1 MQSIIFS
8 EEYCQPENLYP
19 FNLTRRVQDIRV
31 GIRTIREK
39 WEAALQLPS
48 FDKWEGDYKETEQS
62 LLIDAS
68 LVSGDY
74 LLLHA
79 NILPDKELVAA
90 IQALKT
96 GQALI
101 HAEAG
106 AIALHFNAADVTGL
120 HKIRVQQ
127 TISYP
132 ADLLSIRYPWDI
144 FRLND
149 QAIRYD
155 LEFLLQTSA
164 SYPISAS
171 NTIIGNHPILVEEGV
186 EMEACIINASAG
198 PVYIGRGA
206 QVMEGTCIRGP
217 VAICNNAQVKMG
229 TRLYGGTTIGPYCIV
244 GGEIKNAVLMG
255 YSNKAHEGYLGDAV
269 VGEWCNLGAGSSAS
283 NVKNSAGPITVYH
296 PASQGGKAIVGNKCG
311 LLMGDYS
318 RSAINTSFNT
328 GTVVGICSSVFGTG
342 LLPKYIPNFSWG
354 AEGIR
359 KYDFTRALRDLENWK
374 KWKNSHL
381 TPREQHI
388 LRYIYDNY

>member
-1 MQSIIFS
+1 MQCIIFS

-39 WEAALQLPS
+39 WEAALSLAS
-48 FDKWEGDYKETEQS
+48 FDKWEGDYKESERS
-62 LLIDAS
+62 ILIDAS

-79 NILPDKELVAA
+79 NILPDAELVEAVL
-90 IQALKT
+90 ALKT
-96 GQALI
+96 GDALI
-101 HAEAG
+101 HSEAG

-120 HKIRVQQ
+120 HKIKVHK
-127 TISYP
+127 TIPYTK
-132 ADLLSIRYPWDI
+132 DLLSIRYPWDI
-144 FRLND
+144 FQLND
-149 QAIRYD
+149 RAIRED
-155 LEFLLQTSA
+155 FQSITHSRASLPVSA
-164 SYPISAS
+164 T
-171 NTIIGNHPILVEEGV
+171 NTVLGNHPIFLEEGV
-186 EMEACIINASAG
+186 LMEACIINTQSG
-198 PVYIGRGA
+198 PVYLGKDA
-206 QVMEGTCIRGP
+206 QVMEGSCIRGP

-229 TRLYGGTTIGPYCIV
+229 TRLYAGTTIGPHCIA

-255 YSNKAHEGYLGDAV
+255 YSNKAHDGYLGDAV
-269 VGEWCNLGAGSSAS
+269 VGEWCNLGAGTSAS

-296 PASQGGKAIVGNKCG
+296 PASEGGKALVGTKCG

-328 GTVVGICSSVFGTG
+328 GTVVGVCSSVFGNG

-359 KYDFTRALRDLENWK
+359 KYEFLRAVRDLENWK
-374 KWKNSHL
+374 KWKNSSL
-381 TPREQHI
+381 NPREQNI